1 MRNNTFKV
9 FLDEREFNL
18 LLRCLWFKIENIN
31 SSIRNNYGDNLKLV
45 QLKERLV
52 NLVGFIN
59 DKSINIPE
67 CSIIVDSDSLLDIV
81 DSIFSRVE
89 ELNYLIINNRTMQYP
104 TDQYECSKSEC
115 ISLYDKLMDRRF

>member
-31 SSIRNNYGDNLKLV
+31 SSIRNNDGDNSKLV

-52 NLVGFIN
+52 NLAGFIN

-67 CSIIVDSDSLLDIV
+67 CSIIVDLDSLLDIV

>member
-31 SSIRNNYGDNLKLV
+31 SSIRNNDGDNSKLV

-59 DKSINIPE
+59 DINIPE